1 MNNEVSETNKE
12 QKEDIRFV
20 YLYVPIKSEVTKTN
34 PKGYGRHKFGMMGF
48 KVVGNKVRVTCCHMG
63 VKDFINDEVKFD
75 REFGLNRIRL
85 RLEGKD
91 TNSKAKRQYI
101 EIPLEIDGKPNLA
114 TLKGLNIVNIAH
126 KMFGSNHV
134 HGNLFPLLAGSAG
147 IEEITATVNH
157 QQQSL
162 VNSVFT
168 AISPRLQ
175 VTEAKE

>member
-20 YLYVPIKSEVTKTN
+20 YLYVPIRSQVTKTN
-34 PKGYGRHKFGMMGF
+34 IKGYGRHKFGMMGF

-91 TNSKAKRQYI
+91 TNSKAKRQYV
-101 EIPLEIDGKPNLA
+101 EIPLEIDGKPDAA
-114 TLKGLNIVNIAH
+114 TLKGLNIVSIAH
-126 KMFGSNHV
+126 KMFGPNHV
-134 HGNLFPLLAGSAG
+134 RGNLLPLLVGSAEPRD
-147 IEEITATVNH
+147 IAATVDH
-157 QQQSL
+157 QQRSL
-162 VNSVFT
+162 VSSVVT
-168 AISPRLQ
+168 AISSRQQL
-175 VTEAKE
+175 TGKAE